1 MSGNAASRIARLPA
15 WLRYGGI
22 GGFIAFACTLAAN
35 TAVLW
40 WQPADLCHAGPLIV
54 PLLSLGA
61 LLIFLVMAAAAGFA
75 TGRAGSSGSD
85 PTLAGVLVGVL
96 GGSAL
101 VALVVLIPVV
111 EHRFWELMSLCP
123 APVSFS
129 SGGSFSFNFGPT
141 PPPGVVIPT
150 LPPEFF
156 ATPPPGAFATPP
168 PGAFVFPPG
177 AGGFVGELMGM
188 VFTILIGTAGA
199 TGVATIAGQAGAA
212 ARSRALER
220 GAN

>member
-1 MSGNAASRIARLPA
+1 MSSNAAGRLARLPA
-15 WLRYGGI
+15 WVRYGAI
-22 GGFIAFACTLAAN
+22 GGFIALACTLAAN

-75 TGRAGSSGSD
+75 TSRAGSSGSD
-85 PTLAGVLVGVL
+85 PALAGVLVGVL

-129 SGGSFSFNFGPT
+129 GGGSFSFNFGPT
-141 PPPGVVIPT
+141 PPPGFGIP
-150 LPPEFF
+150 
-156 ATPPPGAFATPP
+156 TPPPEAFATPP
-168 PGAFVFPPG
+168 PDAFAPPSG
-177 AGGFVGELMGM
+177 PAGMVGELVGM
-188 VFTILIGTAGA
+188 VATILIGIGGA
-199 TGVATIAGQAGAA
+199 TGIATVAGLAGR
-212 ARSRALER
+212 RSPSSDLTTKT
-220 GAN
+220 